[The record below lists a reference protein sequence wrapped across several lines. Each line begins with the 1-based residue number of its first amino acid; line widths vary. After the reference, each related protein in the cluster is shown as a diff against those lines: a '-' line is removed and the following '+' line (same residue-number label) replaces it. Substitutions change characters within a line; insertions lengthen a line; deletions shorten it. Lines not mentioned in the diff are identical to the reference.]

1 MKYFTKKIIAVL
13 LTVMLTGITVLHVSG
28 DQTIKV
34 NAAQTFKVHFI
45 DVGAADGAL
54 LQYGEGENA
63 KYALIDSGAYSYET
77 TDHDTIDV
85 SDRVHQYLLDHG
97 VKHLEFVVLTHPH
110 GDHIGGMKKIL
121 EDKNITIDTIYGNP
135 LEFEY
140 LESSEDKEKQTEET
154 ARWTA
159 FDTQTYQTFKKKL
172 EKRNSYKDASLHI
185 QYVVPQAGTSIK
197 LGEAVMTF
205 YGPLDNN
212 YRYGRA
218 QDAPNLNTRQVNK
231 YSIVTRIVY
240 GSNSFLMTGDAQQ
253 ETIKKIAARG
263 YNLSAQVLKQPHHG
277 YQDVRLQD
285 KPKGRYVYD
294 SDHKYLIDRTGA
306 SIAIISN
313 GYKNVNQTP
322 ESNVLRDL
330 SGMDVYQTS
339 DKGTI
344 VVSSDGKKL
353 SVSAQKG
360 GNVPS
365 HAGYVVKQ
373 KRTPLM
379 QKVTVQANTK
389 KKMTP
394 LRSDASAA
402 YQYYEKKTS
411 RSGFQHRQKA
421 SQI

>member
-1 MKYFTKKIIAVL
+1 M
-13 LTVMLTGITVLHVSG
+13 
-28 DQTIKV
+28 
-34 NAAQTFKVHFI
+34 
-45 DVGAADGAL
+45 
-54 LQYGEGENA
+54 
-63 KYALIDSGAYSYET
+63 
-77 TDHDTIDV
+77 
-85 SDRVHQYLLDHG
+85 
-97 VKHLEFVVLTHPH
+97 
-110 GDHIGGMKKIL
+110 
-121 EDKNITIDTIYGNP
+121 
-135 LEFEY
+135 
-140 LESSEDKEKQTEET
+140 
-154 ARWTA
+154 
-159 FDTQTYQTFKKKL
+159 
-172 EKRNSYKDASLHI
+172 
-185 QYVVPQAGTSIK
+185 
-197 LGEAVMTF
+197 
-205 YGPLDNN
+205 
-212 YRYGRA
+212 
-218 QDAPNLNTRQVNK
+218 
-231 YSIVTRIVY
+231 
-240 GSNSFLMTGDAQQ
+240 
-253 ETIKKIAARG
+253 
-263 YNLSAQVLKQPHHG
+263 
-277 YQDVRLQD
+277 QD

-344 VVSSDGKKL
+344 VVSSDGKNL

-389 KKMTP
+389 KKMIP
-394 LRSDASAA
+394 LRSEASAA
-402 YQYYEKKTS
+402 YQHYERKTS

>member
-1 MKYFTKKIIAVL
+1 M
-13 LTVMLTGITVLHVSG
+13 
-28 DQTIKV
+28 
-34 NAAQTFKVHFI
+34 
-45 DVGAADGAL
+45 
-54 LQYGEGENA
+54 
-63 KYALIDSGAYSYET
+63 
-77 TDHDTIDV
+77 
-85 SDRVHQYLLDHG
+85 
-97 VKHLEFVVLTHPH
+97 
-110 GDHIGGMKKIL
+110 
-121 EDKNITIDTIYGNP
+121 
-135 LEFEY
+135 
-140 LESSEDKEKQTEET
+140 
-154 ARWTA
+154 
-159 FDTQTYQTFKKKL
+159 
-172 EKRNSYKDASLHI
+172 
-185 QYVVPQAGTSIK
+185 
-197 LGEAVMTF
+197 
-205 YGPLDNN
+205 
-212 YRYGRA
+212 
-218 QDAPNLNTRQVNK
+218 DAPNLNTRQVNK

-253 ETIKKIAARG
+253 ETIKKIVARG
-263 YNLSAQVLKQPHHG
+263 YDLSAQVLKQPHHG

-344 VVSSDGKKL
+344 VVSSDGKNL

-402 YQYYEKKTS
+402 YQHYERKNIKIRISAQAKSFTNLKQIQYKFVKKGTSKGSVPYKTGTTLTLKDGMIGRVYVRFVTDAGIDEMQLSGIAVDKKAPTKTKIKVNRSGIKTLKTS
-411 RSGFQHRQKA
+411 TKTSYNKKIKKSAKFVFSASYGISGKSKTQYKIVPKGKKASKYRWKTANKITYKKKNKKVSIYARFIDKCGNITQRKSSGFYITK
-421 SQI
+421 